1 MTLPPGLEG
10 WEEPFPG
17 VPTMRYLERAVAVFV
32 DISRALPGSAAFT
45 RADALPLRVRAGG
58 IQLEGRMPGE
68 LHCWLRIADG
78 RWLGQ
83 VCVPARSANRQAHL
97 DLWLWVDASNI
108 APRSM

>member
-58 IQLEGRMPGE
+58 L
-68 LHCWLRIADG
+68 
-78 RWLGQ
+78 
-83 VCVPARSANRQAHL
+83 
-97 DLWLWVDASNI
+97 
-108 APRSM
+108 